1 MALVNKDDKT
11 LPLAVQADLLSVNR
25 SSLYYKQ
32 RETSE
37 KVIRIRH
44 RIDEIHTLFPTYGSR
59 TIRDILRRD
68 DGVRI
73 NRKAVQRHM
82 QAMGITVI
90 FPGPNLSKRNQRH
103 RVYPYLL
110 RNLDITRTD
119 QVWQTDVTYIRLHGG
134 WVYLTAIIDV
144 HSRFIVDWEMST
156 TIDSAFI
163 LQMLKRALAKSKPDI
178 INSDQGCQYT
188 SDKYIELLKDAG
200 VKISMDGRGRATDN
214 AHIERFWRTLKQ
226 QEVYLH
232 EYSSP
237 KEARN
242 RIAAFIECY
251 NYFRPHQSL
260 HGQTPGQV
268 YRGVSPIGLTDIL
281 RKQSDIHLTNFKT
294 VS

>member
-1 MALVNKDDKT
+1 MALVNKDNKT

-59 TIRDILRRD
+59 TIRDVLRRE

>member
-1 MALVNKDDKT
+1 MALVNKDNKT